1 MTRFLTTLGFLILC
15 QISLSQVKF
24 ANEFT
29 VSNDFIEAT
38 QRTYIT
44 ELYDAVSY
52 TDLSKNDKKEV
63 FNRLRENTKLFKKR
77 GSVGFDENLVINK
90 TKLPP
95 SWDLLDGLNANFERI
110 ADKVLP
116 SDMSMEKIDSGI
128 SNFKGYT
135 YVFFT
140 SLIRMPDFER
150 FTSQYII
157 SVNNI
162 NYMIVVNSF
171 KNLSFSDVI
180 TDIKKE

>member
-63 FNRLRENTKLFKKR
+63 FNRLRENTKLFTKR

-140 SLIRMPDFER
+140 SLIRMP
-150 FTSQYII
+150 
-157 SVNNI
+157 
-162 NYMIVVNSF
+162 
-171 KNLSFSDVI
+171 
-180 TDIKKE
+180 